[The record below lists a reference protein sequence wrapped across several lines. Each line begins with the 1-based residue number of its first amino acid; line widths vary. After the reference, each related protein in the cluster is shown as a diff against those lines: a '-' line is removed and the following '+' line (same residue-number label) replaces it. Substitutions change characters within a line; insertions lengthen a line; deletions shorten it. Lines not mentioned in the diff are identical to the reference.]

1 MKTPDIT
8 SRVMEDVITFEKK
21 RSKRFLWGFS
31 LLVLVLGFIS
41 LILGIQAIQNI
52 YEFQTLDALTLLGQD
67 REIIF
72 GYWQEAAF
80 ILENELPWDLL
91 IPGGMIVLGIV
102 GLVLVTRNRRRLTQ
116 KRLQN
121 VAKYKKK
128 E

>member
-1 MKTPDIT
+1 MKN
-8 SRVMEDVITFEKK
+8 VIAFEKT
-21 RSKRFLWGFS
+21 RSKRFLWGFG
-31 LLVLVLGFIS
+31 LLVLVLGVIS
-41 LILGIQAIQNI
+41 LILGIRTIQNI
-52 YEFQTLDALTLLGQD
+52 YEFQTLDAFTLLGQD

-80 ILENELPWDLL
+80 ILENELPWDLIL
-91 IPGGMIVLGIV
+91 LGGVIMLGIV
-102 GLVLVTRNRRRLTQ
+102 GLVLVTRNRRRVIL

>member
-1 MKTPDIT
+1 MGN
-8 SRVMEDVITFEKK
+8 VIAFEKK
-21 RSKRFLWGFS
+21 RSKRFLWGFG
-31 LLVLVLGFIS
+31 LLVLVLGVIS

-52 YEFQTLDALTLLGQD
+52 SEFQTLDALTLLGQD

-80 ILENELPWDLL
+80 ILENELPWNLL
-91 IPGGMIVLGIV
+91 IPGAMVVLGIV

-121 VAKYKKK
+121 VATYNKK